1 MKTKEELLKRI
12 QKIDEYNAIRGFEWV
27 GHKNESTS
35 PDVLLLDNFKA
46 SDNMSNFAIEFAA
59 LLKKYGTKIHGVN
72 GMLVA
77 FEFPDAPEKYLGVCP
92 FWRWLQLTDEEMDA
106 KIEEAKLEAEQKARE
121 KAVQEANHSNLYNTV
136 GLVSPC
142 STNEFP
148 ASVNESDT
156 NEEPL
161 DGCDDCCDTE
171 GYDNEYEEEEE
182 YEMYEYDAVGSFIA
196 DIEVNVGKIES
207 NEDTIDDDLA
217 QECWDRLLDTLE
229 VDGVE
234 IDNDD
239 DVFETLKFKILED
252 GTTLVKGKGAECS
265 VRVDIQ
271 ASCLDE
277 ANDERWSAF
286 SKKIR
291 PLNYLKNIREEY
303 VSEAD

>member
-121 KAVQEANHSNLYNTV
+121 KAAKDANYGNLYNTV

-142 STNEFP
+142 STNEIP
-148 ASVNESDT
+148 ASINESNT

-182 YEMYEYDAVGSFIA
+182 YEMCEYDACGAFIA

-207 NEDTIDDDLA
+207 NDVDEDLVNTCYIKVYDILGA
-217 QECWDRLLDTLE
+217 
-229 VDGVE
+229 
-234 IDNDD
+234 D
-239 DVFETLKFKILED
+239 DVAIDSDEDELFERIKIKELED
-252 GTTLVKGKGAECS
+252 RTTLVTIDEVECS

-291 PLNYLKNIREEY
+291 PLKYLKNIRAEY

>member
-12 QKIDEYNAIRGFEWV
+12 QKIDEYNAIKGFESY
-27 GHKNESTS
+27 GHRNESTS
-35 PDVLLLDNFKA
+35 PDVLILDNFKA
-46 SDNMSNFAIEFAA
+46 SDNMSNFTLEFVE

-92 FWRWLQLTDEEMDA
+92 FWRWLQLTDEEMDT
-106 KIEEAKLEAEQKARE
+106 KIEEAKT
-121 KAVQEANHSNLYNTV
+121 EANLKNLYNTV
-136 GLVSPC
+136 GAGTPRPI
-142 STNEFP
+142 NDFP

-171 GYDNEYEEEEE
+171 GYDYNEDEEG
-182 YEMYEYDAVGSFIA
+182 YEMCDYDACGSFIT
-196 DIEVNVGKIES
+196 DIEVNVGKIEP
-207 NEDTIDDDLA
+207 NDVDEDLA
-217 QECWDRLLDTLE
+217 NTCYDKVYDILE
-229 VDGVE
+229 ADGVS
-234 IDNDD
+234 IDSDED
-239 DVFETLKFKILED
+239 ELFERIKIKELED
-252 GTTLVKGKGAECS
+252 GTTLVTIDEVECS
-265 VRVDIQ
+265 VLVDIQ

-291 PLNYLKNIREEY
+291 PLKYLKNIREEY